1 MARVIEELVVGIRAD
16 AGGMQAGLAKA
27 STQTKSFGA
36 SIAKLARP
44 IAAAFAVTR
53 VVSFASA
60 VMNAADESAK
70 QARAIGA
77 SLEGMIG
84 LQHAAGLAGVEF
96 ADITKN
102 AQMLQ
107 KRLGEGEGTTAE
119 ALKMLGKDANA
130 LKAMRADQTIIEVV
144 EALGA
149 VKNPA
154 ERANAAMQLFG
165 RGGLKMLQMVEL
177 GKDGIRAM
185 AKEAEELG
193 LTLNMGEALQ
203 LEEIN
208 DNFTRMK
215 SAIKGVA
222 QTFLIEMAPAIM
234 STTEKLVEFGKYI
247 NGIFSRGAEQE
258 ITALG
263 AAFKVWQDAIS
274 GGIEGGARAAG
285 FSSFADNMRD
295 IAEGEKELA
304 AAAKLAQEGPMFGPL
319 IEAMKQFEEAQSM
332 RGAELTEKFFP
343 EDFASQ
349 RAELNKLLE
358 GGFIDQ
364 TVFDAALKDLEARD
378 PVAKWFQ
385 KMLDAGEAALEK
397 QKGLADALTDSL
409 LTPWERAQK
418 EMGAAQEMAGRGLI
432 SEDTY
437 ARAIAK
443 GMEDSPMAQMEKER
457 AAWMEQL
464 MNQVP
469 KEAARSIDALSGGDI
484 VGQVRRGQLGGAM
497 DLQQEQLNTQ
507 KRLEKWLA
515 VIAGGGVTPA
525 FSWGR

>member
-1 MARVIEELVVGIRAD
+1 MARVVEELVVGIRAD

-27 STQTKSFGA
+27 SAQTRSFG
-36 SIAKLARP
+36 SVIAKLAGP
-44 IAAAFAVTR
+44 IASAFAVSR

-60 VMNAADESAK
+60 ILKATDATAK

-84 LQHAAGLAGVEF
+84 LQHAAGIAGVEVG
-96 ADITKN
+96 DLTKN

-107 KRLGEGEGTTAE
+107 RRLGEGEGTTAE
-119 ALKMLGKDANA
+119 AIKMLGKDANA

-165 RGGLKMLQMVEL
+165 RSGLKMLQMVEQ
-177 GKDGIRAM
+177 GKKGIRELS
-185 AKEAEELG
+185 KEAEELG
-193 LTLNMGEALQ
+193 LTLNMEEANRF
-203 LEEIN
+203 EEIN

-215 SAIKGVA
+215 GAIKGVA
-222 QTFLIEMAPAIM
+222 QTFLIELAPAIIGA
-234 STTEKLVEFGKYI
+234 TEKLVEFGKYI
-247 NGIFSRGAEQE
+247 NGIFSRGAKQD

-274 GGIEGGARAAG
+274 GGVEGGARAAG
-285 FSSFADNMRD
+285 FGSFADNMRD

-304 AAAKLAQEGPMFGPL
+304 AAAKAAQAGPMFGPL
-319 IEAMKQFEEAQSM
+319 VEAMKQFEEAQRM

-343 EDFASQ
+343 EDFAAQ

-385 KMLDAGEAALEK
+385 AMLDAGEAALEK
-397 QKGLADALTDSL
+397 QKGLADSLTDSL

-469 KEAARSIDALSGGDI
+469 EEAARSIDALSGGDI
-484 VGQVRRGQLGGAM
+484 RGQVARGQLGGAV

-507 KRLEKWLA
+507 KRMEKWLS
-515 VIAGGGVTPA
+515 ILAGGGTTPA

>member
-1 MARVIEELVVGIRAD
+1 MAPNTNIVVGIQAD
-16 AGGMQAGLAKA
+16 AGGMKAGLAQA
-27 STQTKSFGA
+27 SGQMRTFGA
-36 SIAKLARP
+36 AISKLAAP

-53 VVSFASA
+53 VVSFGAAIMASA
-60 VMNAADESAK
+60 DAASK

-77 SLEGMIG
+77 SVEGMIG
-84 LQHAAGLAGVEF
+84 LQHAAGIAGMEVS
-96 ADITKN
+96 DLTRN

-107 KRLGEGEGTTAE
+107 KRLGQGDAVSFS
-119 ALKMLGKDANA
+119 KKLGLDANT
-130 LKAMRADQTIIEVV
+130 LKAMSADKSMIAVVDALAGVENHAQRAAI
-144 EALGA
+144 
-149 VKNPA
+149 
-154 ERANAAMQLFG
+154 AMGMFG
-165 RGGLKMLQMVEL
+165 RGGLKMLLLAGE
-177 GKDGIRAM
+177 GKDNLKAM
-185 AKEAEELG
+185 AQEAEDLG
-193 LTLNMGEALQ
+193 LTLNSVEAKRF
-203 LEEIN
+203 EDIN
-208 DNFTRMK
+208 DNFLRMK

-234 STTEKLVEFGKYI
+234 SATEKLVEFGKYI
-247 NGIFSRGAEQE
+247 NSIASRGAKQE
-258 ITALG
+258 ISALG

-274 GGIEGGARAAG
+274 GGVEGGARAAG
-285 FSSFADNMRD
+285 FGSFADNMRD
-295 IAEGEKELA
+295 IAAGEEELA
-304 AAAKLAQEGPMFGPL
+304 EAARRAQAGPMFGPL
-319 IEAMKQFEEAQSM
+319 VEAMKQFEEAQRM

-343 EDFASQ
+343 EDFAGQ
-349 RAELNKLLE
+349 RAELNKLLQD
-358 GGFIDQ
+358 GFIDQ

-385 KMLDAGEAALEK
+385 TMLDAGEAALEK
-397 QKGLADALTDSL
+397 QKGLADSLTDSL
-409 LTPWERAQK
+409 MTPWERAQK

-469 KEAARSIDALSGGDI
+469 EEAARSIDALSGGDI
-484 VGQVRRGQLGGAM
+484 RGQVARGQLGGAM

-507 KRLEKWLA
+507 KRMEKWLA
-515 VIAGGGVTPA
+515 ILAGGGTTPA